1 MDYRRIQ
8 NETVEDQEKIWSGSI
23 GNDYN
28 ERNVRTQEYHKRNG
42 FWLNIQTLV
51 GADKILEIGCNKG
64 YNLLHWKWPDT
75 KLFGLDVNHEAI
87 QYCRQWFPW
96 INSVEG
102 SVFDLPFKDGW
113 MSLCFTV
120 GMLIHVPPS
129 QIHRAMDEIVRVSG
143 KYILCAEYWA
153 EEERERPF
161 LDLLGVTWERP
172 WDEMYQNWY
181 KLTIVSAGELKKE
194 EGFNGLRWWLFKK

>member
-1 MDYRRIQ
+1 MEYRRIQ

-28 ERNVRTQEYHKRNG
+28 ERNIKTQDYYKRAQ
-42 FWLNIQTLV
+42 FWNKIQAWNEIGTV
-51 GADKILEIGCNKG
+51 LEVGCNKG
-64 YNLLHWKWPDT
+64 YNLLHWPKE
-75 KLFGLDVNHEAI
+75 KYKIFGVDVNYEAI

-113 MSLCFTV
+113 FSLCFTV

-129 QIHRAMDEIVRVSG
+129 QIRRAMDEIVRVSG

-161 LDLLGVTWERP
+161 LDLMGVTFERP
-172 WDEMYQNWY
+172 FDQMYQDWY
-181 KLTIVSAGELKKE
+181 RLTIVSAGELKKE
-194 EGFNGLRWWLFKK
+194 EGFNNLKYFLLKK